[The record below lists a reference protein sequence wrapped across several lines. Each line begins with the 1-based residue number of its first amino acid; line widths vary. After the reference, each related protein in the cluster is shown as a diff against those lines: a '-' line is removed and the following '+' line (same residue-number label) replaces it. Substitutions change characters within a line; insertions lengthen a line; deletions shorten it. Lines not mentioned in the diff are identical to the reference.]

1 MTLQE
6 LLPGLAAA
14 SNLHPVFVH
23 LPLGLW
29 PVALAFVGLGALR
42 SNTHLF
48 EVGRWLLYLATLSA
62 AVTAVSGWM
71 AADGLGHESTGH
83 GAVHEHRNWMLVA
96 LALTF
101 ATAVLA
107 FLLRHTERAAHR
119 WAVVVALA
127 LTLGVATLGAD
138 RGAYL
143 VYGKGAGTQLQ
154 HLAPTSS
161 PSGHGLADEGH
172 PHDH

>member
-6 LLPGLAAA
+6 LLPGLEAA

-29 PVALAFVGLGALR
+29 PVALAFLGLGALR
-42 SNTHLF
+42 SNARLF
-48 EVGRWLLYLATLSA
+48 EVGRWLLYLAALAA
-62 AVTAVSGWM
+62 AVTAASGWI
-71 AADGLGHESTGH
+71 AADGLGHDSLGH
-83 GAVHEHRNWMLVA
+83 GAVHQHRNWMLAA
-96 LALTF
+96 LTLTF
-101 ATAVLA
+101 ATAALA
-107 FLLRHTERAAHR
+107 FFLRHTERAAHR

-143 VYGKGAGTQLQ
+143 VYGKGVGTQLQ
-154 HLAPTSS
+154 HLAPASA
-161 PSGHGLADEGH
+161 PSGDGHADEGH